1 MGDRANTVELTGK
14 AAVITGGAH
23 RVGRHITLA
32 LASRGCDVLIHYHRS
47 EAAAARTEDEARAL
61 GVRAFRVMADLRSP
75 EGVGAVFAAAD
86 SCLGGVDILI
96 NSAAEL
102 EPQDLGAVSIED
114 WERVVNLNL
123 RAPFFC
129 LQQAAQRMRARGGGA
144 IVNIS
149 DIAGHRPWPR
159 YPVHSISKAGVEML
173 TKVAALSLA
182 PSIRVNA
189 VAPGPVEKPEAMTD
203 ERWAALASS
212 LPLRRPG
219 SGQDVAQAVL
229 FCLENDYLNG
239 ETLLVDGGDH
249 LR

>member
-1 MGDRANTVELTGK
+1 VGDRGDAVELTGK
-14 AAVITGGAH
+14 AAVVTGGAH
-23 RVGRHITLA
+23 RVGHHITLA
-32 LASRGCDVLIHYHRS
+32 LARRGCDVLIHYHRS
-47 EAAAARTEDEARAL
+47 EAAAARTRDEAKAL
-61 GVRAFRVMADLRSP
+61 GVRADCVMADLRTA

-86 SCLGGVDILI
+86 SLLGGLDVLV

-102 EPQDLGAVSIED
+102 EPQALADVSIED
-114 WERVVNLNL
+114 WERVVSLNL

-129 LQQAAQRMRARGGGA
+129 LQQAALRMQARGGGA

-173 TKVAALSLA
+173 TKVAALSFA

-189 VAPGPVEKPEAMTD
+189 VAPGPVEKPVTMTD

-212 LPLRRPG
+212 LPLQRPG
-219 SGQDVAQAVL
+219 SGHDVAQAVL

-239 ETLLVDGGDH
+239 ETLFVDGGDH